1 MQSVK
6 GWASRNH
13 LGRPVWTC
21 GPRAGLFGS
30 ENHPGCEAGFVPAS
44 PSSSAVSVAITLVNP
59 GVVGFDPATAR
70 ANQLPV
76 ASLPVDDAV
85 MASVSAQVVV
95 GVHPF
100 E

>member
-1 MQSVK
+1 M
-6 GWASRNH
+6 
-13 LGRPVWTC
+13 P
-21 GPRAGLFGS
+21 P
-30 ENHPGCEAGFVPAS
+30 S

-70 ANQLPV
+70 ANQLPE